1 MDKDLKEK
9 ILNTIRKEHGLAI
22 DNKDPMF
29 ALLTANEIILEQEL
43 KQLNSIFSDQLIE
56 MELVTKNY
64 LKNAKEL
71 LEKRL
76 TLALKESKA
85 ELQTIQQA
93 TPIPIE
99 NKNHNLT
106 IPLLCL
112 ITGILIGYGISLF
125 IL

>member
-1 MDKDLKEK
+1 MDKGLKEK

-85 ELQTIQQA
+85 ELQY
-93 TPIPIE
+93 
-99 NKNHNLT
+99 
-106 IPLLCL
+106 PLK
-112 ITGILIGYGISLF
+112 IKIII
-125 IL
+125 

>member
-76 TLALKESKA
+76 TLALKESKK
-85 ELQTIQQA
+85 ELLTIQQP